1 MRPLALVEVT
11 ASTRCTDRAW
21 PFWFDQTV
29 YRVINNFGSLGS
41 FDEIDG
47 DRADLEAAI
56 TQLGQQRWL
65 VQHHRS

>member
-1 MRPLALVEVT
+1 MRPLALVGVT
-11 ASTRCTDRAW
+11 ASTRCTDRAQ
-21 PFWFDQTV
+21 PFVLNQTV
-29 YRVINNFGSLGS
+29 YRVMNNFGSLGF

-56 TQLGQQRWL
+56 TRLGQQRWL